1 VFTRGRDEIEE
12 QRAGEAEAKK
22 MKAPPLLSPQ
32 NDPITYLRAVVLEGL
47 KPDGRSS
54 LEVNVA
60 VAEILD
66 AARESAKTG
75 KTVRIT
81 EGAK

>member
-1 VFTRGRDEIEE
+1 
-12 QRAGEAEAKK
+12 
-22 MKAPPLLSPQ
+22 
-32 NDPITYLRAVVLEGL
+32 LRAVVLEGL

-54 LEVNVA
+54 LEVNVV

-75 KTVRIT
+75 KTLRIK